1 MIISGKSLRLSLAGI
16 AVALPLLGQ
25 TATDANGGQM
35 KIEDYLGR
43 PQKEVQQLMTDN
55 QTKGEELYKV
65 GEYKES
71 LPWLDRGL
79 FFSQVLIK
87 QAELRKR
94 AIDLLNEA
102 KKEVD
107 EAKKRLGPQSGT

>member
-1 MIISGKSLRLSLAGI
+1 
-16 AVALPLLGQ
+16 
-25 TATDANGGQM
+25 M
-35 KIEDYLGR
+35 KMEDYLGR
-43 PQKEVQQLMTDN
+43 PQKEVQQLLTDN

-65 GEYKES
+65 GQYKES
-71 LPWLDRGL
+71 LPWLDRGI

-102 KKEVD
+102 QREVD
-107 EAKKRLGPQSGT
+107 EAKKRLESNKG